1 MVGVAR
7 WAGWC
12 LVVLAGCGGPRVA
25 SREARASSHAP
36 TENQAATTL
45 PRTPSRSDI
54 MSAMSALSD
63 AVDAC
68 GRGRRDQVQVIFVFE
83 SSGTVTEARV
93 ASQYSYGS
101 REPGPGCG
109 PREGEFYSCT
119 RERPAD
125 PEVDTCVLEVAR
137 RARVTPFSS
146 PTFRVEFPF
155 RISGD

>member
-12 LVVLAGCGGPRVA
+12 LVVLAGCGGARVA
-25 SREARASSHAP
+25 SHEPRASSPAP
-36 TENQAATTL
+36 TENRAATTT

-54 MSAMSALSD
+54 VTAMSALFP

-68 GRGRRDQVQVIFVFE
+68 GRGRSDQVQVIFVFE

-119 RERPAD
+119 RERPPD
-125 PEVDTCVLEVAR
+125 PEVDACVLDVAR
-137 RARVTPFSS
+137 RARVAPFSS